1 MQKQDDFLVE
11 IGTEELPATQISYLV
26 EQFAQLLKT
35 QLEKEQLSY
44 EAIELFATPRRLA
57 LLIKN
62 IDLAQNEREI
72 ERRGPAFS
80 AAYDANG
87 KLTPAGLGF
96 AQSCGVKPEQ
106 LSTLETEKGKWLYCR
121 YTVAGETTVNLLPKL
136 IKEALFKIPITK
148 PMRWAAHDFDFIR
161 PIQWILMLLGDK
173 PIKTE
178 LYGVISDNKT
188 YGHRFHHP
196 GEIIISHPSEY
207 VKKLQ
212 SDGHVVADIA
222 ERKRSIKQQIQQLAA
237 EVKLN
242 AIIEDDLLD
251 EVTGLVEWPVALR
264 GSFEKE
270 FLEVPAEA
278 IITAMKNHQRC
289 FALVDDSKKL
299 QPYFITISNIDSKN
313 PQRVISGNERVIR
326 ARLSD
331 AQFFFHGD
339 HKHCLEHRLQELQS
353 IVFQRKLGSIFDK
366 AQRVSKLA
374 EHLADLT
381 KANPQNATRAG
392 LLAKADLAT
401 AMVGEFPELQGI
413 MGSYYAKHEGENDA
427 VALAIREHYQ
437 PRFAKDELPN
447 SSLGVL
453 VALADK
459 IDTLIGIFGINL
471 IPTGEKDPFALRRA
485 ALGIVRILV
494 EKNLPLDLQKLLQ
507 TAKDFY
513 HVDLENKSVVEDV
526 LSFIMERLRA
536 WYQEQ
541 GLRSDLITAVMSRQI
556 TQPLDIHHRLQA
568 VKYFI
573 SLPQSRSLTAA
584 NKRVS
589 NILKKIDGVHLFH
602 APINPSLL
610 KEPAE
615 HQLAE
620 ILEQKS
626 RDVEMLC
633 EQARYQDALKNLA
646 DLQEPVDHFFD
657 DVMVMVDDQALRENR
672 LVLLSQIRQLF
683 LRIADIS
690 LLQNE

>member
-11 IGTEELPATQISYLV
+11 IGTEELPAAQISNLV
-26 EQFAQLLKT
+26 QQFAQQLKI
-35 QLEKEQLSY
+35 QLEKEQL
-44 EAIELFATPRRLA
+44 AFTGMELFSTPRRLA
-57 LLIKN
+57 VLIKN
-62 IDLAQNEREI
+62 IDLAQNDREI
-72 ERRGPAFS
+72 ERRGPALS

-87 KLTPAGLGF
+87 QLTPAALGF
-96 AQSCGVKPEQ
+96 AQSCSIAPDQ
-106 LSTLETEKGKWLYCR
+106 LTTMETEKGKWLYCR
-121 YTVAGETTVNLLPKL
+121 YTMAGEAAEILLPRL
-136 IKEALFKIPITK
+136 VKEALSKIPISK
-148 PMRWAAHDFDFIR
+148 PMRWASHDFDFIR
-161 PIQWILMLLGDK
+161 PIQWAVMLLGNK
-173 PIKTE
+173 ALETE
-178 LYGVISDNKT
+178 LYGVYSANKT

-196 GEIIISHPSEY
+196 EAITLAHPRDY
-207 VKKLQ
+207 VKTLKENNVIVDL
-212 SDGHVVADIA
+212 A
-222 ERKRSIKQQIQQLAA
+222 ERKKIIAEQIQQLAS
-237 EVKLN
+237 EIQLQ
-242 AIIEDDLLD
+242 AIIDDDLLN

-264 GSFEKE
+264 GTFEKE

-289 FALVDDSKKL
+289 FALVDKHQKL
-299 QPYFITISNIDSKN
+299 QPYFITISNIESKD

-331 AQFFFHGD
+331 AQFFFHSD
-339 HKHCLEHRLQELQS
+339 HKHHLEHRLQELKS
-353 IVFQRKLGSIFDK
+353 IVFQRKLGSLFDK
-366 AQRVSKLA
+366 AERVSKLA
-374 EHLADLT
+374 EYLASLIQ
-381 KANPQNATRAG
+381 ANTQEAARAG
-392 LLAKADLAT
+392 LLAKADLTT

-413 MGSYYAKHEGENDA
+413 MGAYYASHEGESDA
-427 VALAIREHYQ
+427 VATAIREHYQ

-494 EKNLPLDLQKLLQ
+494 EKNLAFDLRKILQ
-507 TAKDFY
+507 IAKDFY
-513 HVDLENKSVVEDV
+513 QVNLENTAVIDDV
-526 LSFIMERLRA
+526 LSFILERLRA

-541 GLRSDLITAVMSRQI
+541 GLRADLITAVMSRQI

-573 SLPQSRSLTAA
+573 SLPQSKSLTAA

-589 NILKKIDGVHLFH
+589 NILKKTDGIHLSH
-602 APINPSLL
+602 TPVNPSLL

-620 ILEQKS
+620 VLEQKT

-633 EQARYQDALKNLA
+633 EQARYQDALKNLSE
-646 DLQEPVDHFFD
+646 LQEPVDHFFD
-657 DVMVMVDDQALRENR
+657 DVMVMVDDPALRENR

-690 LLQNE
+690 LLQGE